1 MLPLRF
7 YNLPKRKDL
16 YLLYTKKRMDK
27 YVYDTHVSTYIL
39 TIHIE
44 IFVER
49 NYESIDGFYH
59 KLSEANDKN

>member
-1 MLPLRF
+1 MG
-7 YNLPKRKDL
+7 
-16 YLLYTKKRMDK
+16 K

>member
-1 MLPLRF
+1 
-7 YNLPKRKDL
+7 
-16 YLLYTKKRMDK
+16 MDK

-44 IFVER
+44 IFVEI